1 MSSQYGGWTGKTL
14 TVNLS
19 TATVG
24 TPVDAINSPTAAIGT
39 VDTVAK
45 YKDYLGGTG
54 IGYKVLWDQVPP
66 GTKAFDPANAIVFA
80 VGPITGTGAPS
91 AGRTSIT
98 FISPYTY
105 QNDLPAAGHMGGHF
119 GPEFKY
125 AGYDA
130 IIITGAAA
138 QPVWLQIVDNMVT
151 VMDASQMWGNGT
163 TAATDQICT
172 AMGSTAQVAAI
183 GQIGELGAQA
193 NAHYTLPTQTTPPS
207 VPLPTTLGRLSCII
221 NDRCHCGGAGSG
233 AVMGSKYLKA
243 IGVTGT
249 GSVPIATD
257 SASWKTLISYYLSL
271 IGANNNHI
279 VPKVPQPWAAYSDSG
294 SRWSADK
301 GVYWG
306 AAMPELE
313 TGYCTAYDKPLPV
326 DCPVPQNKMGL
337 RTQKGFNDMGIAGM
351 NHTVKMNGCHGCP
364 IRCHISTDVEALEQ
378 YDISRYNEE
387 TCIGYTPMSSMYN
400 NAAGTDG
407 TVIMD
412 NITAN
417 LCNDFGLW
425 TDYGNYSALYG
436 YCWTHVMTAAE
447 VAYLQNPTALD
458 PEFAKVPPIPA
469 NGLNVNGLP
478 YVGRTPFQNNLPAA
492 ELTILGGANC
502 ATMTWAQLIAAN
514 PPATGSPNPYAAGTP
529 WGNCQAGIPYGVQQ
543 LMYLF
548 AGKPAASSSGSTTA
562 PAVVQTVCP
571 TLQNVIT
578 NGPPAWSL
586 LWPEVMFYCR
596 HNKGGTVFKMGHMKH
611 HGVES
616 FGQIGVLINTMFN
629 RDPMNH
635 THQNITVAL
644 PLAMRNTLMAGI
656 CGPSGQSTFTG
667 TGTIL
672 YDGSVTPYSPMTTAM
687 VAFAAASTISVEIK
701 NAMVH
706 CDWMF
711 PTWMSP
717 LASGPAGNGQ
727 AYTGDF
733 TIESKIYKAVTGD
746 TPPGK
751 PGQDMELIGLRN
763 LTLFRCLNASFMNYW
778 YQKANGAGTNINMLT
793 QHDQPNP
800 WMFETAASP
809 VNVAAGTTSA
819 SWTYPATY
827 LALQGNIASQLM
839 DPTDMAK
846 ALQTYHNFFG
856 WNATTGMPTATT
868 LSNLGLSYVTTPSA
882 AGNNVS
888 ALIV

>member
-1 MSSQYGGWTGKTL
+1 
-14 TVNLS
+14 
-19 TATVG
+19 
-24 TPVDAINSPTAAIGT
+24 
-39 VDTVAK
+39 
-45 YKDYLGGTG
+45 
-54 IGYKVLWDQVPP
+54 
-66 GTKAFDPANAIVFA
+66 
-80 VGPITGTGAPS
+80 
-91 AGRTSIT
+91 
-98 FISPYTY
+98 
-105 QNDLPAAGHMGGHF
+105 MGGHF

-130 IIITGAAA
+130 IIIKGAASQA
-138 QPVWLQIVDNMVT
+138 VWLQIIDNMVT
-151 VMDASQMWGNGT
+151 VMDASQLWGNGT

-183 GQIGELGAQA
+183 GQIGELGVQA
-193 NAHYTLPTQTTPPS
+193 NPHYTLPTQTTPPS

-243 IGVTGT
+243 IGVVGT
-249 GSVPIATD
+249 GSVSIATD
-257 SASWKTLISYYLSL
+257 SATWKSLINYYLSL

-306 AAMPELE
+306 AADPELE

-337 RTQKGFNDMGIAGM
+337 RTQKGFNDYGISGM

-364 IRCHISTDVEALEQ
+364 IRCHISMDIQALEA
-378 YDISRYNEE
+378 YDIPRYNEE
-387 TCIGYTPMSSMYN
+387 TCTGYTPMSSIIN
-400 NAAGTDG
+400 TPSGTDG
-407 TVIMD
+407 TVIMN
-412 NITAN
+412 NISVN

-425 TDYGNYSALYG
+425 TDYGNYSTIYG

-447 VAYLQNPTALD
+447 VAFLQNTGGAATAMD
-458 PEFAKVPPIPA
+458 AEFAKVPPIPA

-478 YVGRTPFQNNLPAA
+478 YVGRTPFQNNLPAS

-514 PPATGSPNPYAAGTP
+514 PPVAGTPAPYTAGTP
-529 WGNCQAGIPYGVQQ
+529 WGNAQAGNPYALQQ

-548 AGKPAASSSGSTTA
+548 AGKPAASSGGGTA
-562 PAVVQTVCP
+562 APVITQTVCP
-571 TLQNVIT
+571 TLQNVIV

-616 FGQIGVLINTMFN
+616 FGQVGVLINTVYN

-644 PLAMRNTLMAGI
+644 PLSQRNTLMSDI

-672 YDGSVTPYSPMTTAM
+672 YDGSTTPYSPYTTAM
-687 VAFAAASTISVEIK
+687 CAFAAASTVSVEIK

-717 LASGPAGNGQ
+717 LASRKDANGQ
-727 AYTGDF
+727 AYYGDF
-733 TIESKIYKAVTGD
+733 TIESQIYRAVTGD
-746 TPPGK
+746 TPPGA
-751 PGQDMELIGLRN
+751 PGQDMELIGLRI
-763 LTLFRCLNASFMNYW
+763 LTLFRCLNASFMNY
-778 YQKANGAGTNINMLT
+778 YTTHATTNKHTINMLT
-793 QHDQPNP
+793 EHDQPNP

-809 VNVAAGTTSA
+809 VNVAAGTTST

-827 LALQGNIASQLM
+827 LALQGQMASQLM
-839 DPTDMAK
+839 STTDIAAAMQA
-846 ALQTYHNFFG
+846 YHNYFG
-856 WNATTGMPTATT
+856 WDATTGMPTNAT
-868 LSNLGLSYVTTPSA
+868 LAKLGLSYVTSPSA
-882 AGNNVS
+882 AGNTVS
-888 ALIV
+888 TLIVA